1 MNIHP
6 HKYITKS
13 HKMTSSQ
20 FRLVEN
26 CIGITGIPCL
36 VFFRISLFVTQLRNF
51 DGHSSFLLVDPLPY
65 LSRKI
70 EGPLLAGYIQ
80 GGISVNFHYPRAV
93 ARVYLWKLRRLWV
106 TVGKPTQKPSLCVI
120 DSKASAFDLYL

>member
-13 HKMTSSQ
+13 HKMTSSH
-20 FRLVEN
+20 FRLAEN

-51 DGHSSFLLVDPLPY
+51 DGPSSFLLVDSPPY

-80 GGISVNFHYPRAV
+80 GGISVNFHIPPGGCEGSAITFGNFAGYGSQQHKRQ
-93 ARVYLWKLRRLWV
+93 VYDKSQVYVL
-106 TVGKPTQKPSLCVI
+106 
-120 DSKASAFDLYL
+120 